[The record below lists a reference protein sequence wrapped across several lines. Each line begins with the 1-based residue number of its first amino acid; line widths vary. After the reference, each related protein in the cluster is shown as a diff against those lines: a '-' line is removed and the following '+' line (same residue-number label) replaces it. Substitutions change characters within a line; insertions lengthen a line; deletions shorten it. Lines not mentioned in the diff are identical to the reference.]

1 MLLAPARIR
10 FLPPPGPC
18 VFARGKYLTARCP
31 PTFDFSQSWW
41 SENRLYWLMASFV
54 YRCPN
59 TGLRV
64 NGFVADD
71 PTDDAFESMT
81 CTACTRVHLVNPR
94 TGKVLGEDDE

>member
-1 MLLAPARIR
+1 
-10 FLPPPGPC
+10 
-18 VFARGKYLTARCP
+18 
-31 PTFDFSQSWW
+31 
-41 SENRLYWLMASFV
+41 MASFV

-64 NGFVADD
+64 QGFVADD
-71 PTDDAFESMT
+71 DPADDDAYLPVT